1 MPDEPQVLRIGE
13 WRVDPHLDEVSRG
26 GQTIRLEPR
35 TMRLLLYLAARAGRV
50 IDVEHLLNEVW
61 PNVVVTQ
68 GSVYQAVAELRRI
81 LGDDREHPSY
91 IENLPRRGYRLIAPV
106 APWNAARGVAT
117 SDATQAATGSS
128 KGTNS
133 PIPAELQSAS
143 PSQDRGANTGNEAVV
158 APPPL
163 PVGRSR
169 RSAVLGGIT
178 LAAVIVAGIALGA
191 FWRVRHLQVTSARV
205 SGKTEVLVTPALTT
219 FAPPRRSIAVLPF
232 VNISGDKEQEYF
244 SDGLTEELL
253 NSLSRIN
260 ELQVAARTSSFYF
273 KGKDV
278 DLPTIAHKLN
288 VASVLEGSVRR
299 SGTRIR
305 VTAQLN
311 NAVTGFHLWSQTY
324 DRDIGDV
331 LQLQTE
337 IATAVAAALKVTLL
351 SDVGAKIELGGTR
364 NPAAFDAYVRAS
376 SAYWSQNADEQNA
389 LAVIAG
395 FTNAIRLDPEYALAY
410 ADRSLAFSDF
420 ALHFARGPALLDYFH
435 KAHADARKA
444 IALAPELAEAH
455 LALAGLLQIS
465 LDFAGAITE
474 FERASALAPG
484 NARVSR
490 DYGVFAVSMGKTE
503 IGLAAA
509 HRGVV
514 LDPLNPETHYSLGG
528 SLALARRY
536 DAAIASFTNAKAL
549 SSTDPFVALFVD
561 GWIGLSYYLT
571 GNFAT
576 ARSACGKADQ
586 YLSLICMAITY
597 DKLGQRTDAETMLAK
612 LQASRGDSGALAYAM
627 IYAQWGDRVKALEW
641 LDRATRLHD
650 PWLQYVKVSALFDPL
665 REEPHFQAIERE
677 LKFPD

>member
-106 APWNAARGVAT
+106 APWNAVHSAAR
-117 SDATQAATGSS
+117 SDATQAATGFSEVPN
-128 KGTNS
+128 G
-133 PIPAELQSAS
+133 PIRAELQSMSAG
-143 PSQDRGANTGNEAVV
+143 QDRTAKTGNEALV
-158 APPPL
+158 APPPF
-163 PVGRSR
+163 PVARSR
-169 RSAVLGGIT
+169 RTALLGGIV

-191 FWRVRHLQVTSARV
+191 FWRVRHMQGTGARV
-205 SGKTEVLVTPALTT
+205 GGKTEFLVTPALTT
-219 FAPPRRSIAVLPF
+219 FAPPRHSIAVLPF

-260 ELQVAARTSSFYF
+260 QLQVAARTSSFYF

-299 SGTRIR
+299 SGNRVR

-324 DRDIGDV
+324 DRDLGDV

-337 IATAVAAALKVTLL
+337 IATAVASTLKVTLL
-351 SDVGAKIELGGTR
+351 GDVGTKIELGGTR
-364 NPAAFDAYVRAS
+364 NPAAFDAYVRGS
-376 SAYWSQNADEQNA
+376 KAYWTSPGGQQYEQ
-389 LAVIAG
+389 AVIAG
-395 FTNAIRLDPEYALAY
+395 FTQAIRLDPEYALAY
-410 ADRSLAFSDF
+410 ADRSLALISF
-420 ALHFARGPALLDYFH
+420 AQGAKGSAALDYLN
-435 KAHADARKA
+435 KAQADARKA
-444 IALAPELAEAH
+444 IALAPDLAEGH

-465 LDFAGAITE
+465 LDFPGATTE
-474 FERASALAPG
+474 YERASALAPG

-490 DYGVFAVSMGKTE
+490 EYGVFAVIMGKTE
-503 IGLAAA
+503 VGLAAA

-514 LDPLNPETHYSLGG
+514 LDPLNPETHYWLGG
-528 SLALARRY
+528 SLVLARRY
-536 DAAIASFTNAKAL
+536 DEAIASFTNAKAL
-549 SSTDPFVALFVD
+549 SSNDPFIAPFID

-571 GNFAT
+571 GNFAN
-576 ARSACGKADQ
+576 ARRACGRGDQ
-586 YLSLICMAITY
+586 YLSLMCLAMTY
-597 DKLGQRTDAETMLAK
+597 DKLGQRTDAETILAK
-612 LQASRGDSGALAYAM
+612 LQSLRGDNGALAYAM
-627 IYAQWGDRVKALEW
+627 ICAQWGDKGKALEW
-641 LDRATRLHD
+641 LDKATRLHD
-650 PWLQYVKVSALFDPL
+650 PWLQYVKVFALFDPL
-665 REEPHFQAIERE
+665 REEPRFQAIERE